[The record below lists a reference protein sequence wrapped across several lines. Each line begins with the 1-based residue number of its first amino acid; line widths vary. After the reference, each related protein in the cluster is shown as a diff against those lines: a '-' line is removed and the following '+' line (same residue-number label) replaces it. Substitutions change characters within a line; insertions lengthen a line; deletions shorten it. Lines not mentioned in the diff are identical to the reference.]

1 MLAARRRWCG
11 WRGRHWRR
19 RDCRRAAATVEANTD
34 ITTICAAAVV
44 GFAHATDVVDPRN
57 TIITIAN
64 SDVMIAALDVRAGAK
79 ALLVLAVWDR
89 PAPAAAAAGAVR
101 LDHFVDGE
109 ALDAARAVEHARVRA
124 QQCRNV
130 RPLHACTRR

>member
-1 MLAARRRWCG
+1 MLAARRRWCR

-19 RDCRRAAATVEANTD
+19 RDCRRAAATVEANAD
-34 ITTICAAAVV
+34 ITSICAAAVV
-44 GFAHATDVVDPRN
+44 GFAHATDVVDPRK

-79 ALLVLAVWDR
+79 ALIVLAVWDH
-89 PAPAAAAAGAVR
+89 PTPAAAAGAVR

-124 QQCRNV
+124 QQCRNI
-130 RPLHACTRR
+130 RPLHAYTQR